1 MLKLSEN
8 SMFKEKEEKFV
19 SNRRDKCIPYKI
31 NYGYLISGKVDIE
44 TILIFNTDNM
54 GHFIKLKG

>member
-1 MLKLSEN
+1 MAT
-8 SMFKEKEEKFV
+8 
-19 SNRRDKCIPYKI
+19 
-31 NYGYLISGKVDIE
+31 LISGKVDIE